1 MTLRHPGRTLVRRP
15 SASGTDTPD
24 TPDTALLSP
33 TFPTHALPAPE
44 TAPPA
49 LTRLQIKQARVAS
62 PRTVTSR
69 ARLQSPSL
77 ISIVLLA
84 GLGALLYGGFLLNPR
99 NIGDPLPFA
108 IVIICELYLIGQ
120 AALTMWTAL
129 SSTYDPRDSTFHADR
144 ATLFGSPVDGIP
156 IGDDLFLGR
165 RRITV
170 DVLITTYNEDPV
182 IIEGTARAAR
192 DMHGTHGTWLLDDG
206 DDPRV
211 AEIAERL
218 GIRYVVREDRS
229 GAKAG
234 NVNHALRLST
244 ADFAVMID
252 ADFVVVPE
260 FLEETLPFFL
270 HDDVAFVQAP
280 QVYGNAHN
288 FISRGSAY
296 MQIVFYAL
304 TQPGKNKYNSAFCVG
319 TNAVFRRTAL
329 DDIGG
334 MYEGSQSE
342 DIWTSIFVHERG
354 WRSIFVPMTLA
365 VGRTPETIEAF
376 VRQQV
381 RWAVGGFEIF
391 LRHNP
396 FSPRRRLTTDQRM
409 QYFMT
414 VTFYFTGIV
423 PLGLIVLPAMQ
434 IYLNITPVSL
444 EVPLL
449 QWILFY
455 CGFYVLQ
462 IGLALF
468 IIGSFRWETL
478 LLSTVT
484 FPMYT
489 KAFFLAVAGR
499 KPSWTSTGATGQ
511 AASPFNFIK
520 VQMVFL
526 VFLSATTVV
535 GFLKAE
541 WTAEYSVALVWNIL
555 NTLTLGAFAVIAARE
570 HIALKRAAKAELAG
584 TVLVTGR
591 RRLAAGAA

>member
-1 MTLRHPGRTLVRRP
+1 
-15 SASGTDTPD
+15 
-24 TPDTALLSP
+24 
-33 TFPTHALPAPE
+33 
-44 TAPPA
+44 
-49 LTRLQIKQARVAS
+49 
-62 PRTVTSR
+62 TSR

-129 SSTYDPRDSTFHADR
+129 SSTYDPRDATFHAAR

-156 IGDDLFLGR
+156 IGDDLYLGR

-192 DMHGTHGTWLLDDG
+192 DMHGAHGTWLLDDG

-218 GIRYVVREDRS
+218 GIRYVVREDRA

-423 PLGLIVLPAMQ
+423 PLGLIVLPPMQ

-511 AASPFNFIK
+511 AASPFDFIK

-570 HIALKRAAKAELAG
+570 HIALKRAARAELAG

>member
-1 MTLRHPGRTLVRRP
+1 MNPSTPARPGP
-15 SASGTDTPD
+15 SAP
-24 TPDTALLSP
+24 
-33 TFPTHALPAPE
+33 PE
-44 TAPPA
+44 IRPL
-49 LTRLQIKQARVAS
+49 LTRQQRVAS
-62 PRTVTSR
+62 PRAVTSR
-69 ARLQSPSL
+69 AKQQSPSL
-77 ISIVLLA
+77 IMIVLLSGA
-84 GLGALLYGGFLLNPR
+84 GALLYGAFLLNPR

-129 SSTYDPRDSTFHADR
+129 SSTYDPRDSAFHSAR
-144 ATLFGSPVDGIP
+144 ATLYGSPVDGIP
-156 IGDDLFLGR
+156 IGEDLYLGR

-170 DVLITTYNEDPV
+170 DVFITTYREDPA
-182 IIEGTARAAR
+182 IIEETARAAR
-192 DMHGTHGTWLLDDG
+192 DMRGTHVTWLLDDG
-206 DDPRV
+206 DDPQV
-211 AEIAERL
+211 AAIAERL
-218 GIRYVVREDRS
+218 GVRYVVREDRA

-234 NVNHALRLST
+234 NVNHALRLTDS
-244 ADFAVMID
+244 DFAVMID
-252 ADFVVVPE
+252 ADFVTVPE
-260 FLEETLPFFL
+260 FLEETLPFFA

-319 TNAVFRRTAL
+319 TNAVFRRKAL

-381 RWAVGGFEIF
+381 RWAVGGFEI
-391 LRHNP
+391 LLKHNP
-396 FSPRRRLTTDQRM
+396 FSPKRRLTTDQRV

-423 PLGLIVLPAMQ
+423 PLGLIVLPPLQ

-444 EVPLL
+444 EVPLVE
-449 QWILFY
+449 WILFY

-489 KAFFLAVAGR
+489 KAFFLALAGR
-499 KPSWTSTGATGQ
+499 KPAWTSTGATGQ

-526 VFLSATTVV
+526 VFLAATSVV

-541 WTAEYSVALVWNIL
+541 WTAEYSVALAWNVL

-570 HIALKRAAKAELAG
+570 HVLLKRAARAEVVAPSG
-584 TVLVTGR
+584 PA
-591 RRLAAGAA
+591 AAGRHGLAVGAA

>member
-15 SASGTDTPD
+15 SASGADTAD

-44 TAPPA
+44 TPPPA

-129 SSTYDPRDSTFHADR
+129 SSTYDPRDATFHAAR

-156 IGDDLFLGR
+156 IGDDLYLGR

-423 PLGLIVLPAMQ
+423 PLGLIVLPPMQ

-511 AASPFNFIK
+511 AASPFDFIK

>member
-1 MTLRHPGRTLVRRP
+1 MSTL
-15 SASGTDTPD
+15 
-24 TPDTALLSP
+24 
-33 TFPTHALPAPE
+33 LPAPE
-44 TAPPA
+44 NQSDDPTV
-49 LTRLQIKQARVAS
+49 LSREDRVRR
-62 PRTVTSR
+62 PRTVLSR
-69 ARLQSPSL
+69 AKEQSPSL
-77 ISIVLLA
+77 ILMVLLA
-84 GLGALLYGGFLLNPR
+84 GAGALLYGGFLLNPR

-108 IVIICELYLIGQ
+108 IVIVCELYLIGQ
-120 AALTMWTAL
+120 ALLVLWTSL
-129 SSTYDPRDSTFHADR
+129 SSTFDPRDAEFHSAR
-144 ATLFGSPVDGIP
+144 AALFGSPVDGIP
-156 IGDDLFLGR
+156 VGNDFYLGR
-165 RRITV
+165 RKVTV
-170 DVLITTYNEDPV
+170 DVFITTYGEDPT
-182 IIEGTARAAR
+182 IIETTATAAR
-192 DMHGTHGTWLLDDG
+192 DMRGTHDTYLLDDG
-206 DDPRV
+206 EDPRV
-211 AEIAERL
+211 QEIAARL
-218 GIRYVVREDRS
+218 GIKYMTRENKT

-234 NVNHALRLST
+234 NVNNALRLT
-244 ADFAVMID
+244 DADFAVMID
-252 ADFVVVPE
+252 ADFVAVPG
-260 FLEETLPFFL
+260 FLEETLPFFI

-296 MQIVFYAL
+296 MQIVFYSL
-304 TQPGKNKYNSAFCVG
+304 TQPGKNKFNAAFCVG
-319 TNAVFRRTAL
+319 TNAVFRRAAL

-396 FSPRRRLTTDQRM
+396 LSPKRRLTTDQRL

-414 VTFYFTGIV
+414 VTFYFTGVV
-423 PLGLIVLPAMQ
+423 PLGLILLPPLQ

-444 EVPLL
+444 EVPLFE
-449 QWILFY
+449 WILFY

-462 IGLALF
+462 IGLALH

-489 KAFFLAVAGR
+489 KAFFLALAGR
-499 KPSWTSTGATGQ
+499 KPAWKSTGATGTV
-511 AASPFNFIK
+511 ASPFNFIK

-526 VFLSATTVV
+526 VFLAATTVV

-541 WTAEYSVALVWNIL
+541 WTAEYSVALVWNII
-555 NTLTLGAFAVIAARE
+555 NTLALGAFAAMAARE
-570 HIALKRAAKAELAG
+570 HFALKSAARAEASATGQNTADERRD
-584 TVLVTGR
+584 LV
-591 RRLAAGAA
+591 GAA

>member
-1 MTLRHPGRTLVRRP
+1 MTTRLSVDPTL
-15 SASGTDTPD
+15 
-24 TPDTALLSP
+24 
-33 TFPTHALPAPE
+33 PE
-44 TAPPA
+44 TPRV
-49 LTRLQIKQARVAS
+49 LTRQERVAS
-62 PRTVTSR
+62 PRTITSR
-69 ARLQSPSL
+69 AKQQSPSL
-77 ISIVLLA
+77 IFIVLLA
-84 GLGALLYGGFLLNPR
+84 GAGALLYGAFLLNPR

-108 IVIICELYLIGQ
+108 IVIVCEIYLIGQ
-120 AALTMWTAL
+120 AALTLWTAL
-129 SSTYDPRDSTFHADR
+129 SSTYDPRDSAFHAAR
-144 ATLFGSPVDGIP
+144 STLYGSPVDGIP
-156 IGDDLFLGR
+156 IGEDLYLGR
-165 RRITV
+165 RPIKV
-170 DVLITTYNEDPV
+170 DVFITTYNEDPN

-192 DMHGTHGTWLLDDG
+192 DMRGTHDTYLLDDG

-211 AEIAERL
+211 AAIAERL
-218 GIRYVVREDRS
+218 GIRYMVREGRA

-234 NVNHALRLST
+234 NVNHALRLTDS
-244 ADFAVMID
+244 DFAVMID

-260 FLEETLPFFL
+260 FLEETLPFFA

-296 MQIVFYAL
+296 MQTVFYAL
-304 TQPGKNKYNSAFCVG
+304 TQPGKNKFNAAFCVG

-329 DDIGG
+329 EDVGG

-342 DIWTSIFVHERG
+342 DIWTSMFVHERG

-391 LRHNP
+391 LKHNP
-396 FSPRRRLTTDQRM
+396 FSPKRRLTTDQRL

-423 PLGLIVLPAMQ
+423 PLGLILLPPLQ

-444 EVPLL
+444 EVPLY
-449 QWILFY
+449 QWIIFY

-468 IIGSFRWETL
+468 LIGSFRWETL

-489 KAFFLAVAGR
+489 KAFFLALAGR
-499 KPSWTSTGATGQ
+499 KPAWTSTGATGQ

-520 VQMVFL
+520 VQMVFFI
-526 VFLSATTVV
+526 FLAATTVV

-541 WTAEYSVALVWNIL
+541 WTAEYSVALVWNII
-555 NTLTLGAFAVIAARE
+555 NTLALGAFAVMATRE
-570 HIALKRAAKAELAG
+570 HFALKREARATGAATSDTTVAERRELA
-584 TVLVTGR
+584 V
-591 RRLAAGAA
+591 GAA

>member
-1 MTLRHPGRTLVRRP
+1 MNPSTPARPGP
-15 SASGTDTPD
+15 
-24 TPDTALLSP
+24 
-33 TFPTHALPAPE
+33 PAPPE
-44 TAPPA
+44 IRPL
-49 LTRLQIKQARVAS
+49 LTRQQRVAS
-62 PRTVTSR
+62 PRAVTSR
-69 ARLQSPSL
+69 AKQQSPSL
-77 ISIVLLA
+77 IMIVLLSGA
-84 GLGALLYGGFLLNPR
+84 GALLYGAFLLNPR

-129 SSTYDPRDSTFHADR
+129 SSTYDPRDSAFHSVR
-144 ATLFGSPVDGIP
+144 ATLYGSPVDGIP
-156 IGDDLFLGR
+156 IGEDLYLGR

-170 DVLITTYNEDPV
+170 DVFITTYREDPA
-182 IIEGTARAAR
+182 IIEETARAAR
-192 DMHGTHGTWLLDDG
+192 DMRGTHVTWLLDDG
-206 DDPRV
+206 DDPQV
-211 AEIAERL
+211 AAIAERL
-218 GIRYVVREDRS
+218 GVRYVVREDRA

-234 NVNHALRLST
+234 NVNHALRLTDS
-244 ADFAVMID
+244 DFAVMID
-252 ADFVVVPE
+252 ADFVTVPE
-260 FLEETLPFFL
+260 FLEETLPFFA

-319 TNAVFRRTAL
+319 TNAVFRRKAL

-381 RWAVGGFEIF
+381 RWAVGGFEI
-391 LRHNP
+391 LLKHNP
-396 FSPRRRLTTDQRM
+396 FSPKRRLTTDQRV

-423 PLGLIVLPAMQ
+423 PLGLIVLPPLQ

-444 EVPLL
+444 EVPLVE
-449 QWILFY
+449 WILFY

-489 KAFFLAVAGR
+489 KAFFLALAGR
-499 KPSWTSTGATGQ
+499 KPAWTSTGATGQ

-526 VFLSATTVV
+526 VFLAATSVV

-541 WTAEYSVALVWNIL
+541 WTAEYSVALAWNVL

-570 HIALKRAAKAELAG
+570 HVLLKRAARAEVVAPSG
-584 TVLVTGR
+584 PA
-591 RRLAAGAA
+591 AAGRHGLAVGAA